1 MKRLTAMA
9 TSTLC
14 VCSLH
19 KVSSFAPPYF
29 CNDVA
34 SPSVGAV
41 FIEDLLLSQ
50 YRLHFPQSAM
60 MNQILMMGT
69 ISLVLLNI
77 SMALI
82 AQLQIRVVQQ
92 VASSNATI
100 TMEYRTTP
108 SSYIHRRRCWSPLER
123 RSTWRRSRSMY
134 RHSTLRS
141 ILQKG
146 ARVKHGRD
154 ATNE

>member
-1 MKRLTAMA
+1 MA
-9 TSTLC
+9 TSTLY

-60 MNQILMMGT
+60 MNQILMMGM
-69 ISLVLLNI
+69 ISLVLLKNLNGI
-77 SMALI
+77 DSPTTN
-82 AQLQIRVVQQ
+82 
-92 VASSNATI
+92 SGGAT
-100 TMEYRTTP
+100 
-108 SSYIHRRRCWSPLER
+108 
-123 RSTWRRSRSMY
+123 SR
-134 RHSTLRS
+134 
-141 ILQKG
+141 K
-146 ARVKHGRD
+146 
-154 ATNE
+154 